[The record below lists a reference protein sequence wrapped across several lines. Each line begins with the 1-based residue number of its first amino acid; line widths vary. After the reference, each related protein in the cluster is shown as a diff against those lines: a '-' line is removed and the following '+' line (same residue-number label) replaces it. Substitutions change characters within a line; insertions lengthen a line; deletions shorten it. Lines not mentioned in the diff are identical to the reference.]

1 MWCFFQRFIFVGCL
15 PIFLKLFLKRLV
27 IFACDHTRPRG
38 SYWGKFLFF
47 DWFSLAKVKFGVP
60 LVHQCEP

>member
-1 MWCFFQRFIFVGCL
+1 MFAYFFKAIFKAFGDFPVST
-15 PIFLKLFLKRLV
+15 RV
-27 IFACDHTRPRG
+27 RVVHTG
-38 SYWGKFLFF
+38 GKYLFF